1 MMKEHFDIE
10 DIRNVVKSLTSEK
23 RFSHII
29 GVEKETYE
37 LGKIFLPEKSEKLK
51 LAGLLHDIT
60 KNFSYD
66 KQIELC
72 KEYKIMLDEYTV
84 PKMLHS
90 KTGCEFAKR
99 TFGEDVVDDEIY
111 SAIYYHTTGKENM
124 SLFQAIIYLAD
135 YIEETRTFPDCIT
148 LRCYFYDKIKN
159 AVSYKDKLKALRDT
173 LILSFDMTLK
183 NLIEENK
190 VIDFDSIKARNYY
203 ILNEECF
210 KTEDVDG

>member
-29 GVEKETYE
+29 GVEKEAYE